1 MAVSR
6 RLLANGVVIDLLVRF
21 DEELLPETFTD
32 YSYEVSL
39 VV

>member
-21 DEELLPETFTD
+21 DEELLSTFTD